1 MNQNKGFTLIE
12 VLIAMAITAVVSVI
26 AYVGLDNAI
35 KLAETSEVATDRLH
49 KINRVFDIISK
60 DFHQLIAR
68 PVRNPEGND
77 KEASLVLDATSQP
90 VLTFSRAG
98 WINPQAERF
107 QRSELQ
113 RVNYYIEGTKFIR
126 YSWQMM
132 DRYQDSVPQEI
143 VLLDDVRSL
152 SIRVLS
158 DVATIQNNQLATADK
173 GEWVTTWPVPTSLG
187 VNKLE
192 SSLPIAIEI
201 IVDIESMGLIRRV
214 FELSAGVSTW

>member
-1 MNQNKGFTLIE
+1 
-12 VLIAMAITAVVSVI
+12 MAITAIVSVM
-26 AYVGLDNAI
+26 AYAGLDNAI

-60 DFHQLIAR
+60 DFHQVIAR
-68 PVRNPEGND
+68 PVRNPEGSD
-77 KEASLVLDATSQP
+77 IEASLMLDATSQP
-90 VLTFSRAG
+90 VLKFSRAG

-113 RVNYYIEGTKFIR
+113 RVNYYFEGTKFIR

-152 SIRVLS
+152 NIRVLS
-158 DVATIQNNQLATADK
+158 EVGTIKNNQVAAADK
-173 GEWVTTWPVPTSLG
+173 GEWLTSWPIATPLSTIKPG
-187 VNKLE
+187 A
-192 SSLPIAIEI
+192 SLPIAIEI
-201 IVDIESMGLIRRV
+201 VVDIESIGLVRRV
-214 FELSAGVSTW
+214 FELPTGVSSW